1 MCEERNIC
9 QQQLWLLMDW
19 WNDQI
24 FLLEPAYE
32 IRCVSSLFVI
42 SSDCHGYWTFM
53 LWFVS
58 LDCSFSW
65 LERKEVPKA
74 CLVYCCLMNHCH
86 NSIATPMH
94 PIVSHRS
101 SSQLYKWYGFY
112 RQPPLN
118 DAATACVFQVLSDVV
133 QWDTSPTPA
142 VLQAPWPCRVWLL
155 LGLAVVFWI
164 RILSWCLRGPKQYLD
179 NDTWC
184 WFKDSDPT
192 VTYGLHSIDTG
203 PFSFRRCFR
212 GHHWWR

>member
-1 MCEERNIC
+1 
-9 QQQLWLLMDW
+9 MDW

-74 CLVYCCLMNHCH
+74 CLVYCCLINHCH

-112 RQPPLN
+112 RQTS
-118 DAATACVFQVLSDVV
+118 AQRRSDGLCFSGAIRRGPMRHVS
-133 QWDTSPTPA
+133 DPGSSTSA
-142 VLQAPWPCRVWLL
+142 
-155 LGLAVVFWI
+155 LAVQSVITAWTC
-164 RILSWCLRGPKQYLD
+164 SSVLD
-179 NDTWC
+179 
-184 WFKDSDPT
+184 KDS
-192 VTYGLHSIDTG
+192 VLMLKGSKAILG
-203 PFSFRRCFR
+203 
-212 GHHWWR
+212 